1 MSDNRPVPMSKS
13 GPTSDQAP
21 KIDQVAPR
29 RSGAFAPLAEPTF
42 RRIWISS
49 LFSNFG
55 QLILGVGAAWE
66 MTRMSS
72 APSMVAL
79 VQTALMLPLMLVAVP
94 AGALA
99 DMFDRRRIALT
110 GLGFSAVAGTVL
122 TVLSTMGLVTP
133 WLLLGFCTLIGG
145 GVALY
150 SPSWQASISEQV
162 SPEHLPAAISLGS
175 ISYNVARSF
184 GPALGG
190 VIVMAVGA
198 KAAFGINA
206 TFYIPLWI
214 AFFFWKR
221 NHTPSRL
228 PPERIGRAIVSGARY
243 ARHSP
248 PIRIVLLRALMFG
261 LASATYTAL
270 GPLIAKNLLHGNA
283 STYGII
289 LGATGV
295 GAVVGAVYLTELRH
309 RFSNEALV
317 RLFALMTGASLLVIS
332 QSHNL
337 PVTAL
342 AFLVIGV
349 SNMQTVSLFNI
360 SVQLTAPRWVTARA
374 LSLYSSA
381 LTGGIAFGAWFWG
394 NIAGHYGVAMALAAS
409 GVVVASTS
417 LLGKVLPLPREED
430 FDTSSVRI
438 AREPEV
444 ALALT
449 MRSGPLVVELEYD
462 VDPEQARAFYEV
474 ATQLQKVRQR
484 NGGFDWS
491 IARDIADPAIWTER
505 YHCPTWGDYLRLRDR
520 YTQGDLDIQAA
531 ADSYNRTTGRR
542 VRRWLGRPYGSVRWK
557 ADTPDPK
564 TGTMGFLGP

>member
-1 MSDNRPVPMSKS
+1 MEMSDNRAGPIS
-13 GPTSDQAP
+13 GEAS
-21 KIDQVAPR
+21 PR
-29 RSGAFAPLAEPTF
+29 RVGAFAPLAEPTF

-72 APSMVAL
+72 SPSMVAL

-110 GLGFSAVAGTVL
+110 GLGFSAIMGTVL
-122 TVLSTMGLVTP
+122 TILATLGLVTP
-133 WLLLGFCTLIGG
+133 WLLLAFCSLIGG

-214 AFFFWKR
+214 AFFFWQR
-221 NHTPSRL
+221 RHTPARM

-289 LGATGV
+289 LGATGI
-295 GAVVGAVYLTELRH
+295 GAVLGAVYLTDLRR
-309 RFSNEALV
+309 RFSNETLV
-317 RLFALMTGASLLVIS
+317 SIFALMTGASLLVLS
-332 QSHNL
+332 QSHML
-337 PVTAL
+337 WLSAL

-394 NIAGHYGVAMALAAS
+394 NVAGHFGVAMALAVS
-409 GVVVASTS
+409 GGVVAATS
-417 LLGKVLPLPREED
+417 LLGRLLPLPREEEV
-430 FDTSSVRI
+430 DTSSVRI
-438 AREPEV
+438 GSEPEV

-449 MRSGPLVVELEYD
+449 MRSGPVVVELEYD
-462 VDPEQARAFYEV
+462 VDPDQARAFYEV
-474 ATQLQKVRQR
+474 ASQLQKVRQR
-484 NGGFDWS
+484 NGGFEWS
-491 IARDIADPAIWTER
+491 IARDIANPALWTER

-520 YTQGDLDIQAA
+520 YTQSDLDIQAA
-531 ADSYNRTTGRR
+531 ADSFNRARCRR
-542 VRRWLGRPYGSVRWK
+542 VRRWLERPYGSVRWK
-557 ADTPDPK
+557 ADSPDPK
-564 TGTMGFLGP
+564 TVTVGYLGH